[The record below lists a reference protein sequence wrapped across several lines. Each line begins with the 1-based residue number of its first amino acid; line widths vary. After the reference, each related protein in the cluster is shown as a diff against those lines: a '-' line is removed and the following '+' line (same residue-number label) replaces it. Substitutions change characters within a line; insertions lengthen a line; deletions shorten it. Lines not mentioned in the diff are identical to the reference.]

1 MIYIYIYHHHSIL
14 WGLASLE
21 PYGIIIYVSI
31 HLFSILIET
40 WNLRKKPHLTCQHCH
55 WITHLGGIKPCK
67 CMSFFSNKNRSKELR
82 KCGFRASKSHVF
94 CQKKHYKFRMRHQK
108 STHPSPS
115 PQQKNQNPCL
125 TNKIRTTKKPPHL
138 YIYIYIH
145 IFIAL
150 RRVQAV
156 AGHFAWSQLCG
167 PQEGLTAADA
177 HGLATRDD
185 ATGGR
190 GLRLRQQFGGV
201 RCPEAEASADAR
213 SFFGGVGSSAG
224 VGLFWVKFLVNS

>member
-1 MIYIYIYHHHSIL
+1 MFLSTYFPYWSRHETSEKNHTWPASIVIEL
-14 WGLASLE
+14 PILGASNHANVWVFFQTKTAQKNFANAAFVPQNHMFFAKKNTINFE
-21 PYGIIIYVSI
+21 CDTKKAHI
-31 HLFSILIET
+31 H
-40 WNLRKKPHLTCQHCH
+40 P
-55 WITHLGGIKPCK
+55 P
-67 CMSFFSNKNRSKELR
+67 
-82 KCGFRASKSHVF
+82 
-94 CQKKHYKFRMRHQK
+94 
-108 STHPSPS
+108 P

-138 YIYIYIH
+138 YIYIHTYLH
-145 IFIAL
+145 CAL